1 MSFRAF
7 IDAQILVEARPR
19 DVLLTLAEAGLFEPL
34 WSPLVLEEMQ
44 RHLPPSM
51 TGVQK
56 GRLIDAM
63 NGAFPD
69 ASVEWSGLVEVK
81 VRLSVNEKD
90 RHVVSA
96 AIVGGADVVVTE
108 DGQLFGELVSGKIV
122 DAQKLPEFIAY
133 AIDTDQPNARL
144 ALIDMA
150 VRRWGAADAQDAE
163 TRLRAYFMKKGW
175 DPSGL
180 DAGLRPRRPIPW

>member
-7 IDAQILVEARPR
+7 VDAQILVEARPR

-34 WSPLVLEEMQ
+34 WSPLALEEMQ
-44 RHLPPSM
+44 RHLPAS
-51 TGVQK
+51 VSEEQK
-56 GRLIDAM
+56 ARLVTAM
-63 NGAFPD
+63 NTAFPD
-69 ASVEWSGLVEVK
+69 ASVQWSGLVDVK

-96 AIVGGADVVVTE
+96 AVVGGADVVVTE
-108 DGQLFGELVSGKIV
+108 DDALFRELQSSKII

-133 AIDTDQPNARL
+133 AIDTDQPNARI

-150 VRRWGAADAQDAE
+150 IRRWGAADEQDAE
-163 TRLRAYFMKKGW
+163 TRLKAYFAKKGW
-175 DPSGL
+175 DPSGMDL
-180 DAGLRPRRPIPW
+180 GLRPRRPIPW